1 MEEAITAILL
11 EAAAVAAL
19 VDDRVNWGERPGQ
32 DMPAITLHRISGAR
46 DATMAGRSGLVSSTV
61 QLDVWGRTYR
71 DSKLLARAVIAAL
84 PQTRAVAAGITVQG
98 VFINSESDSFEGD
111 DPLPLFRTRIDLS
124 VWHQE
129 N

>member
-11 EAAAVAAL
+11 GADPVAAL
-19 VDDRVNWGERPGQ
+19 VADRVNWGERPGE

-46 DATMAGRSGLVSSTV
+46 DATMAGRSGLVSSIV

-84 PQTRAVAAGITVQG
+84 PQTRVVAAGITVQG

>member
-11 EAAAVAAL
+11 GDNPVAAS
-19 VDDRVNWGERPGQ
+19 VADRVNWGERPGEE
-32 DMPAITLHRISGAR
+32 MPAITLHRISGSR
-46 DATMAGRSGLVSSTV
+46 DATMEGRSGLVSSTV

-84 PQTRAVAAGITVQG
+84 PQTRIVAAGITVQG
-98 VFINSESDSFEGD
+98 VFINSESDSFECD